1 MMRDRDNKGRFVA
14 SMHCQYDDDRKEKM
28 DKNYANYGEL
38 YEYMRKPSIQMQ
50 NDDLVFTIHGITGY
64 FLWLVLLFLILP
76 WIYFIH
82 KSGYIGSFFNY
93 FGRTIIDNIKK
104 DTKTNGKDSEI
115 PGL

>member
-38 YEYMRKPSIQMQ
+38 YEYKRKPSIQIQ

-64 FLWLVLLFLILP
+64 FLWMVLLFLFCLGYTLSINLVILEA
-76 WIYFIH
+76 F
-82 KSGYIGSFFNY
+82 S
-93 FGRTIIDNIKK
+93 IILE
-104 DTKTNGKDSEI
+104 GQ
-115 PGL
+115 